1 MNNISLEINHD
12 FLRARFNRYTR
23 KAFSL
28 LPKLEKPR
36 ILDVGCGTGETIL
49 ELARLSDGQI
59 IGIDIDQKALD
70 KLSEKIKRTS
80 LTEQV
85 KIVKCSIINM
95 TFPDES
101 FDIIWAEG
109 TIFIIGFQKGLK
121 EWGQFLKPLGFLVVH
136 DEMSDIPKRLALI
149 PVCGYKLVDYFIIS
163 KDVWW
168 NEYYYPLEKKIQEL
182 RAKYSDNIEVQTILD
197 KEQSYVD
204 EFNRNPRYHG
214 SVFYIMQKNDT
225 KNGKFFE

>member
-1 MNNISLEINHD
+1 MDNISIEINHD
-12 FLRARFNRYTR
+12 LLRARFNRYTR

-28 LPKLEKPR
+28 LPKLDKPR

-49 ELARLSDGQI
+49 ELTQLSDGQI
-59 IGIDIDQKALD
+59 IGIDIDQMALD
-70 KLSEKIKRTS
+70 KLSEKIQRAS
-80 LTEQV
+80 LTERV
-85 KIVKCSIINM
+85 KTIKCSMTNM

-121 EWGQFLKPLGFLVVH
+121 EWCQFLKPAGFLVIH
-136 DEMSDIPKRLALI
+136 DEMGDIQKRLALI
-149 PVCGYKLVDYFIIS
+149 PICNYKLVDYFIIS
-163 KDVWW
+163 KDIWW
-168 NEYYYPLEKKIQEL
+168 DEYYYPLERKIQEL
-182 RAKYSDNIEVQTILD
+182 RIKYSDNIEAQNILD

-214 SVFYIMQKNDT
+214 SVFYVMQKN
-225 KNGKFFE
+225 KIKC